1 MKFWNWGTTV
11 QQFGMHNIEGVAF
24 YFSKSLHPTV
34 QPSNTM
40 YTVQCT
46 IAKDAHAYV
55 FVTSRI
61 CISVRFL
68 EKKSTTKK

>member
-40 YTVQCT
+40 YTVQLQ
-46 IAKDAHAYV
+46 KMPMHM
-55 FVTSRI
+55 
-61 CISVRFL
+61 FL
-68 EKKSTTKK
+68 